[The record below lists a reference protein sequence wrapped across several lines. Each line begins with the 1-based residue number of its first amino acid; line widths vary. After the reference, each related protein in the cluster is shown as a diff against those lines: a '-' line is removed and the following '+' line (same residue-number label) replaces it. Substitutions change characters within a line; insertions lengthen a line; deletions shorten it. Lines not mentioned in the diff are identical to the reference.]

1 MCRNHGPTNGRKRGK
16 SRGWASR
23 RHHNMGTRRHPQAR
37 RIPRRNGHRTT
48 KARHNGHNSPALHAD
63 ADAPRPVAAHVA
75 AHADVVADVVAQIC
89 SWSDFQAIKVHLAKK
104 IKTFDILKIHHKYLR
119 LCQNGNR
126 RSPLMAETASPT
138 GTKRTEE
145 LLNFIF
151 SKIFTS
157 PVAILS
163 GEVFSPGEKSRK
175 VDSPYRAC
183 VSLPLPRF

>member
-37 RIPRRNGHRTT
+37 RIPRRNGHQAT
-48 KARHNGHNSPALHAD
+48 KARHNGHNIPALHAD

-119 LCQNGNR
+119 LCLNGNR
-126 RSPLMAETASPT
+126 RKPTYGRNSFSNRHQTHSRTVKFYFFKKIHFAS
-138 GTKRTEE
+138 G
-145 LLNFIF
+145 F
-151 SKIFTS
+151 SGWRS
-157 PVAILS
+157 
-163 GEVFSPGEKSRK
+163 VFAGRK
-175 VDSPYRAC
+175 VAKS
-183 VSLPLPRF
+183 

>member
-37 RIPRRNGHRTT
+37 RIPRRNGHRAT
-48 KARHNGHNSPALHAD
+48 KARHNGHNGPALHAD

-119 LCQNGNR
+119 LRQNGNR
-126 RSPLMAETASPT
+126 RKPT
-138 GTKRTEE
+138 HGRNSFTNRHQTHSRTVK
-145 LLNFIF
+145 FYFFKKIHFATGF
-151 SKIFTS
+151 SGWRS
-157 PVAILS
+157 
-163 GEVFSPGEKSRK
+163 VFVGRK
-175 VDSPYRAC
+175 VAKS
-183 VSLPLPRF
+183 